1 LPLSSVLTTIITIF
15 CVSAGN
21 LKRQYIMFFE
31 KGNFEE
37 LYTDSEL
44 FLTVKTIKGLEKLIC
59 QNISFQSL
67 FAQQ

>member
-1 LPLSSVLTTIITIF
+1 
-15 CVSAGN
+15 
-21 LKRQYIMFFE
+21 MFFE